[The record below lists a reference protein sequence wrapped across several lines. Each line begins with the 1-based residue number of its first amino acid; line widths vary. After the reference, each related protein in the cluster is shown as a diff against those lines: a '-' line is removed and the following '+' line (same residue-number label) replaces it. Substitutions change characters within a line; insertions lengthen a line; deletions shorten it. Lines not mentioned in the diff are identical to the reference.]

1 MRSRTDP
8 GDEARAEVEGLA
20 MSAFDDEFG
29 LFGEEGSREEEE
41 RRPTLGA
48 RRIATGEKIIDD
60 VELEEGGPPRR
71 RGPERGGGDRR
82 DRARRVRRTPPAD
95 PATSGKRAAEL
106 LYFLAC
112 KLVSKPEA
120 IAVQSVP
127 GERGPV
133 LEVEV
138 DQEDIGKVVGRAGR
152 VAQALRTLVRA
163 SAEGKVGVE
172 IIEVEDVDDE
182 GSAEDEADAED
193 DATDA

>member
-1 MRSRTDP
+1 
-8 GDEARAEVEGLA
+8 

-29 LFGEEGSREEEE
+29 LFGEETPREDEE
-41 RRPTLGA
+41 RKPSLGA
-48 RRIATGEKIIDD
+48 RRIASSETIIDD

-71 RGPERGGGDRR
+71 RQERGGDRGPR
-82 DRARRVRRTPPAD
+82 GRRTRRPAAD
-95 PATSGKRAAEL
+95 PATSSRRAAEL
-106 LYFLAC
+106 LYFLVQ
-112 KLVSKPEA
+112 KLVSKPDV
-120 IAVQSVP
+120 IAVQTVP
-127 GERGPV
+127 SDRGPV

-182 GSAEDEADAED
+182 GEESGDAVSADV
-193 DATDA
+193 TDS

>member
-1 MRSRTDP
+1 
-8 GDEARAEVEGLA
+8 

-29 LFGEEGSREEEE
+29 LFSEESTREDEE

-48 RRIATGEKIIDD
+48 RRIASSETIIDD
-60 VELEEGGPPRR
+60 VELEDGGPPRR
-71 RGPERGGGDRR
+71 RAERGGDRPP
-82 DRARRVRRTPPAD
+82 RARRLRRPSAD
-95 PATSGKRAAEL
+95 PATSGRRAAEL
-106 LYFLAC
+106 LYFLAQ

-120 IAVQSVP
+120 IAVQTVA
-127 GERGPV
+127 GDRGPV
-133 LEVEV
+133 LELEV

-182 GSAEDEADAED
+182 SAAED
-193 DATDA
+193 DAVAADVTDS

>member
-1 MRSRTDP
+1 
-8 GDEARAEVEGLA
+8 V
-20 MSAFDDEFG
+20 SAFDDEFG
-29 LFGEEGSREEEE
+29 LFGEETSQDEE

-48 RRIATGEKIIDD
+48 RRIASGEKIIDD

-71 RGPERGGGDRR
+71 RGPERGGDRR
-82 DRARRVRRTPPAD
+82 DRGRRARRTTPAD

-112 KLVSKPEA
+112 KLVSKPDV
-120 IAVQSVP
+120 IAVQTVP
-127 GERGPV
+127 GDRGPV
-133 LEVEV
+133 LELEV
-138 DQEDIGKVVGRAGR
+138 DQEDVGKVVGRAGR

-182 GSAEDEADAED
+182 AAEDQDAVKAADV
-193 DATDA
+193 TDA